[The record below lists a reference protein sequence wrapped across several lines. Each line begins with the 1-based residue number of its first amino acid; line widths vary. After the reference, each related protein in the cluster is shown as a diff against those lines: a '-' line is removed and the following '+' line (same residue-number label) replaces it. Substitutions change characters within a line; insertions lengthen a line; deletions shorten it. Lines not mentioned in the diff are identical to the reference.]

1 MPESWWNMKHC
12 SVPDSDCQSWI
23 PLKGCQSNPISLGS
37 GGSWKRPS
45 EHLKSRRWC
54 FIFTDGG
61 DKTRTTEI
69 KMTKGRSREMTE
81 REGEK
86 KQQVVIH
93 SGAGQ
98 TVPHCWMC
106 YLCLLRRQGRDPG
119 QMWTGYRGNGPAGA
133 QMHIHATCALPTST
147 HPQVIYRASE
157 RSRWEPV
164 PCSTQRPLS

>member
-1 MPESWWNMKHC
+1 MPESGWNKKHC
-12 SVPDSDCQSWI
+12 SVSVSDLQSWI

-37 GGSWKRPS
+37 GGLWKRPS
-45 EHLKSRRWC
+45 KHLKTRRWC

-69 KMTKGRSREMTE
+69 KMTKGRSRGMTE
-81 REGEK
+81 RERE

-98 TVPHCWMC
+98 TGPHCWMC
-106 YLCLLRRQGRDPG
+106 YLCLVWRRGHDPG
-119 QMWTGYRGNGPAGA
+119 QMWMGHRGKRPAGV
-133 QMHIHATCALPTST
+133 QVHIHNTCALPTST
-147 HPQVIYRASE
+147 HPQVTYRTSE

-164 PCSTQRPLS
+164 PFRTQRPQS